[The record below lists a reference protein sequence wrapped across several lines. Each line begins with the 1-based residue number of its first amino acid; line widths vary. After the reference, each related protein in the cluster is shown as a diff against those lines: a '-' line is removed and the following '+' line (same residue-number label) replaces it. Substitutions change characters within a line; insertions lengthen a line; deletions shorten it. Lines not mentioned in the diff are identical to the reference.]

1 MKHIMFLYKQAVSLL
16 LLMFPISLPG
26 QPAGDRS
33 AVNPVIDWGRIATE
47 AAEANGLINLPIVES
62 RIYAMTF
69 LAVHDALNAIER
81 RNHSYAL
88 KLRGR
93 PNASIEAAV
102 ASAAHE
108 VLIDQFSR
116 LPGLFGISSEQAFF
130 DNAYSRALTAIP
142 DGGEKSAGIFIGR
155 AAAAVILAIRAGDGW
170 ETQTYPD
177 FNYAEGTKPGEYRFT
192 EGNPFAFGSNW
203 GQLQP
208 FALRSGRQFRPEPPY
223 RVRGHRYAEDVNEI
237 KALGGD
243 GTTTPSTRT
252 DDETE
257 IARFWY
263 EDAPLQWN
271 RIARSLA
278 SNQKLD
284 PWRCAQLLAWLNV
297 AQADGYIASFNAKYY
312 YKFWRPETA
321 IRLADTD
328 ENAETTADPN
338 WTPLLPTPPVP
349 DYDSAHSV
357 EGAAAAQ
364 VFIHVFNKNDVPF
377 STCSTTLL
385 PGQNCNDLGATY
397 RSYASFTDAAYEN
410 GLSRILVGIHFRHA
424 VLEGLAHGRKIGDW
438 TVARILQPVRRDGK
452 GLFDASAETPD
463 TDR

>member
-1 MKHIMFLYKQAVSLL
+1 MFLRKRAASLL
-16 LLMFPISLPG
+16 LLTFPISLTAQSPG
-26 QPAGDRS
+26 STG
-33 AVNPVIDWGRIATE
+33 NPVIDWGRVATE

-69 LAVHDALNAIER
+69 LAVHDALNAIDR
-81 RNHSYAL
+81 RNHSYAFR
-88 KLRGR
+88 LRGR
-93 PNASIEAAV
+93 PNASVEAAV
-102 ASAAHE
+102 ASAAHQ
-108 VLIDQFSR
+108 VLVDQFSR
-116 LPGLFGISSEQAFF
+116 LPAIFGVSSEQAFF
-130 DNAYSRALTAIP
+130 DDAYARALMAIP
-142 DGGEKSAGIFIGR
+142 DGSEKNAGISIGQ
-155 AAAAVILAIRAGDGW
+155 AAAATILALRAGDGW
-170 ETQTYPD
+170 ESQMYPD
-177 FNYAEGTKPGEYRFT
+177 FNYVQGTKPGEYRFT
-192 EGNPFAFGSNW
+192 EGNPFAFGPNW
-203 GQLQP
+203 GEMQP

-237 KALGGD
+237 KALGGN
-243 GTTTPSTRT
+243 GTSTPSART
-252 DDETE
+252 VDETE

-278 SNQKLD
+278 TDRKLD
-284 PWRCAQLLAWLNV
+284 PWQSAQLLAWLNV

-321 IRLADTD
+321 IHLADSD
-328 ENAETTADPN
+328 GNPETTGDPT

-349 DYDSAHSV
+349 DYDSAHAV

-364 VFIHVFNKNDVPF
+364 VFTRVFGRNDISF

-385 PGQNCNDLGATY
+385 PGQNCSDAGAVY
-397 RSYASFTDAAYEN
+397 RSYNSFTDAAYEN

-424 VLEGLAHGRKIGDW
+424 VDEGLEHGRKIGDW
-438 TVARILQPVRRDGK
+438 TVGRILQPVRRDSG
-452 GLFDASAETPD
+452 GFLGASAETPD